1 MKDIAAELNIPQY
14 ELDKTLRSSFYVRIH
29 KGYTATVRNLA
40 SFIDYLQCNSNDIDM
55 KMFGEI
61 VKEARVDL
69 ETPRQ
74 GTKGL
79 EFDKPEDSN
88 FYAYMMEIIGYFR
101 QMPTYN
107 SNPHTFIEAKTDSHT
122 VSIKTPSGKTITIA
136 ICGDYCADIQVQ
148 KSGLP
153 TIKNGGSEIPQF
165 NILGLGCGDTPV
177 KQTTVTCL
185 SVLLDSDEEKLLGEV
200 KLPKE

>member
-1 MKDIAAELNIPQY
+1 MNDIATELKIPQRELEKELNG
-14 ELDKTLRSSFYVRIH
+14 SFYVRIN
-29 KGYTATVRNLA
+29 KGYTATVRSLT
-40 SFIDYLQCNSNDIDM
+40 SFISYLKYNPKEIDM
-55 KMFGEI
+55 EVFGEI
-61 VKEARVDL
+61 TKEAKVKL
-69 ETPRQ
+69 
-74 GTKGL
+74 
-79 EFDKPEDSN
+79 DKPQISPKGMVFEKSEDSN
-88 FYAYMMEIIGYFR
+88 FYHYMMEIIGYFR

-153 TIKNGGSEIPQF
+153 TINNGGSEIPQF